1 MATYAVKVD
10 MNTSR
15 TEYLA
20 DDTDVSADVTAV
32 GGVGDLLL
40 STERGHDL
48 SRVLAPP
55 MSGAMHATL
64 DNQSGDYD
72 IGTDLKAGRHG
83 RVTATHSA
91 TDYEMFNGIVDHP
104 VQAPYD
110 DGINRYVYLTV
121 LGNLSRLVGRAVDT
135 ALYSDISTGTAIGHL
150 LDAAG
155 VAKNLPDY
163 LDDLTPVGG
172 WNLASTSG
180 DDPDTSGNGNDAVLI
195 AIGTGTRGAA
205 AIEDGGT
212 LSTDFDGADTR
223 FDPGSAAVLDNIL
236 ATGGLILCCFVA
248 DSDGETDLGTLVTK
262 TTWKLGVS
270 DQSGSTMRL
279 RFHHT
284 YSGADGVWTTTSRLI
299 TVGTNYM
306 AAVYFDRT
314 GGTAENPTIWLFDID
329 AMTFS
334 TLTVGSGLTE
344 DTTPTGTVDTDA
356 ANSVYI
362 GGESGGTYCF
372 DGKISV
378 VRLYDAT
385 NGDEAAWTILLKEA
399 AARAANAPRHLD
411 DGGTDLSWWWLD
423 NEDAFT
429 AIEVLKNTEG
439 PGAALYEDPT
449 GAIVFKDRY
458 ARATETRSTVVQT
471 TFNDRPGDT
480 EPLLSLPF
488 AYDPGL
494 KDVVNVCAV
503 EVRRREAQTLAVVW
517 ELGEDANL
525 GANESRTYIARQSS
539 GDPFTAAVT
548 PTTGGGDYT
557 VASGSVASLTL
568 DRTSGAQVK
577 ITITAGASGA
587 GVTGLRLRAQSVD
600 VVNTAVR
607 QNTIDTSTSQEAY
620 GRRDFRLRI
629 RPEIDFNLA
638 QDFCD
643 AIVTYYQDGR
653 PQITITV
660 DAEQANERMVAA
672 LTREVGDRIHVTVA
686 PDVDSDMVVEHI
698 RHDIFAPATQRTTLG
713 CEIAG
718 TVADYFVLDTSEM
731 DSADEIGF

>member
-10 MNTSR
+10 MNTTR

-32 GGVGDLLL
+32 GGVGDLLF

-55 MSGAMHATL
+55 MAGAMHATL

-72 IGTDLKAGRHG
+72 IGTDLKPGRHA
-83 RVTATHSA
+83 RAVATHSA
-91 TDYEMFNGIVDHP
+91 TEYEMFNGVLDHP
-104 VQAPYD
+104 IQAPYD
-110 DGINRYVYLTV
+110 DGINRYVHMTV
-121 LGNLSRLVGRAVDT
+121 LGNLARLVGRAVST
-135 ALYSDISTGTAIGHL
+135 ALYPDISTGTAMGHL

-155 VAKNLPDY
+155 VAKNLADY
-163 LDDLTPVGG
+163 LDDLSPVGG
-172 WNLASTSG
+172 WNLDSTSG
-180 DDPDTSGNGNDAVLI
+180 DDPDTSGNGNNAVITL
-195 AIGTGTRGAA
+195 GSGSRGAA
-205 AIEDGGT
+205 AIEDAGT
-212 LSTDFDGADTR
+212 LSTDFDGAATQYNA
-223 FDPGSAAVLDNIL
+223 GSASVLDNIFEL
-236 ATGGLILCCFVA
+236 GGLILCCFNA
-248 DSDGETDLGTLVTK
+248 DSDGESDSGTLIGK
-262 TTWKLGVS
+262 TTYRLGVS

-279 RFHHT
+279 RFTHNFAT
-284 YSGADGVWTTTSRLI
+284 TAGVWTTTSRVI
-299 TVGTNYM
+299 TVGTNYLV
-306 AAVYFDRT
+306 AVFIDRSLSNL
-314 GGTAENPTIWLFDID
+314 ANPTFWIFDID
-329 AMTFS
+329 ALSFS
-334 TLTVGSGLTE
+334 ELTVGAGITE
-344 DTTPTGTVDTDA
+344 NTSPVGTASLDD
-356 ANSVYI
+356 ANSVFI
-362 GGESGGTYCF
+362 GGESGGGNTF
-372 DGKISV
+372 DGRISV
-378 VRLYDAT
+378 MRMYDET
-385 NGDEAAWTILLKEA
+385 NGDEAAWTVLLKEA
-399 AARAANAPRHLD
+399 AARAGNAPRHLD
-411 DGGTDLSWWWLD
+411 DGGTDLAWWWLD

-429 AIEVLKNTEG
+429 AIETLKNTEG

-458 ARATETRSTVVQT
+458 ARATETRSTSVQT

-480 EPLLSLPF
+480 EPLISLPF
-488 AYDPGL
+488 VYDPGL
-494 KDVVNVCAV
+494 KDVVNVCTV

-525 GANESRTYIARQSS
+525 GANETRTYIARQSS

-548 PTTGGGDYT
+548 PTTGAGDYT
-557 VASGSVASLTL
+557 VASGSVASLTI
-568 DRTSGAQVK
+568 DRTSGAQVT

-643 AIVTYYQDGR
+643 AVVTYYQDGR

-698 RHDIFAPATQRTTLG
+698 RHEVFAPATQRTTLG

-718 TVADYFVLDTSEM
+718 TVADFFLLDVSVFDGTDVM
-731 DSADEIGF
+731 GF